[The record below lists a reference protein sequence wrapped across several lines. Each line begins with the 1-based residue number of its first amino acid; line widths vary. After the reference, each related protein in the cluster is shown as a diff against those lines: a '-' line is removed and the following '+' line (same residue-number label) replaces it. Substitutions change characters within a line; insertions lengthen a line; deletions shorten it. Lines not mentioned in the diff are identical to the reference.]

1 LISQRFLQSIA
12 VLSFAPALK
21 LNAHFRGTGSARAHL
36 QKGASQGHL
45 TFPMT
50 AWPPS

>member
-21 LNAHFRGTGSARAHL
+21 LNAHFRGQSVFMPAKFIFNL
-36 QKGASQGHL
+36 ASS
-45 TFPMT
+45 
-50 AWPPS
+50 PSELLAQ